1 MDISDALTFCN
12 LYSAGHRRAAHPV
25 LLTENRP
32 EIPVSLRK
40 KPAAG
45 MVPRVPAVPAFRQS
59 QRPGNPSP
67 SAESQHRPCRRGIA
81 GARISRQ
88 KYLRG
93 YGHLPAGVV

>member
-1 MDISDALTFCN
+1 MHKQNRPSIVQSKQFPDAPMDISDALTFCN

-45 MVPRVPAVPAFRQS
+45 MVPRVPAIPTPQ
-59 QRPGNPSP
+59 QYPL
-67 SAESQHRPCRRGIA
+67 
-81 GARISRQ
+81 Q